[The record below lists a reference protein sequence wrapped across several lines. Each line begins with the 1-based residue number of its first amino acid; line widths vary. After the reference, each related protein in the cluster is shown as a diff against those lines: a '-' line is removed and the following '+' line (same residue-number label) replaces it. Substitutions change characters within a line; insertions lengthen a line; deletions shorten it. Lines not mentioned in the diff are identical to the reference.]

1 MPKGNIRAMPNRR
14 QANRKF
20 ADSAF
25 RNTQMYHYYLN
36 RLIELATN
44 CFKYEDL
51 PDSVDARFLER
62 TLNSEGVAVWFHE
75 DGLDGLVALT
85 VALNGKW
92 NIYNTP
98 TSYRAYATN
107 GYQQELTDKNSVLMW
122 NNYNRTGILNDL
134 EMYANRLA
142 ELDRTMDT
150 NVILQKTPAI
160 VKCTETQRLTLVN
173 LFKQYEGNIPFI
185 YATKDLDL
193 NGVEVIDMK
202 VPYVCDKLN
211 TYKRQMWAEVLA
223 YLGIEAITSEKSERL
238 VKSESSSMQGVIK
251 AQRANRLDA
260 RKEAVEKI
268 NKMFG
273 TDIKVEFNEQA
284 ILSSDQALWRFAED
298 DTDREVSTI
307 ERLYDTSQIYL
318 RDDGRSDRKQGKP
331 VGKSDD

>member
-1 MPKGNIRAMPNRR
+1 MPKANIRATPNRK
-14 QANRKF
+14 QANRPF
-20 ADSAF
+20 SNSAF
-25 RNTQMYHYYLN
+25 RNTQMYNYYLN

-44 CFKYEDL
+44 CFKYENL
-51 PDSVDARFLER
+51 PDTVDARFLER
-62 TLNSEGVAVWFHE
+62 TLASESVAVWFEE

-107 GYQQELTDKNSVLMW
+107 GYNMELNDTNSVLMW

-142 ELDRTMDT
+142 EIDRTMDI
-150 NVILQKTPAI
+150 NVIMQKTPAI
-160 VKCTETQRLTLVN
+160 VKCTESQRLTLVN

-185 YATKDLDL
+185 FSSKDLDL

-298 DTDREVSTI
+298 ISDKEVATI
-307 ERLYDTSQIYL
+307 ERLYDTSQIHM
-318 RDDGRSDRKQGKP
+318 RGNGRSDGEQGK
-331 VGKSDD
+331 